1 MERFDVNVDGQ
12 KKTTSGP
19 TSKKFIHSPFFVNC
33 EAQQGV
39 VTENVKEVLVETD
52 KENPSERLD
61 WGLVAEKVGLRLNQK
76 SGAVN
81 WNCLADLPSGLHHW
95 GMPYLIL
102 RVDDAAVDRRQSTI
116 HLLITQPGPA
126 KEVSSSDAATSLD
139 FPSPAPA
146 APVVVGLIRFT
157 GDVCVASSLFMEEK
171 IEAFKKTADVTTLVI
186 LIDSA
191 GGASVEGENLAALLL
206 QRSLREI
213 IKKKKL

>member
-39 VTENVKEVLVETD
+39 LTKNVKEVLVEMD
-52 KENPSERLD
+52 KENPNERLD

-95 GMPYLIL
+95 RMPYLIL
-102 RVDDAAVDRRQSTI
+102 RVDDTAVDCRQSKTI

-126 KEVSSSDAATSLD
+126 KEVSSSDAATSMD

-157 GDVCVASSLFMEEK
+157 GDVCAASSLQ
-171 IEAFKKTADVTTLVI
+171 
-186 LIDSA
+186 
-191 GGASVEGENLAALLL
+191 G
-206 QRSLREI
+206 
-213 IKKKKL
+213 